1 VALLVGLVCSPP
13 SSKRPPRHQPAG
25 DVNAPAQEAIVKDSK
40 ITWTNH
46 TFNIVWGCEKV
57 SEGCKFCYA
66 ESLANRWRGKGALP
80 LWGPGSVRRPM
91 SDAYWAEPAKW
102 NKAAMAAG
110 KPALVFCS
118 SMADVFEDH
127 PELVAP
133 RVRLFR
139 LIEATPWLRWLL
151 LTKRPQNMVRLARDA
166 GWSGAWPE
174 TVWAGCTVESQARA
188 NERIPHLLTVP
199 ARVRF
204 LSCEPLLERVQ
215 LHCIPANLQPL
226 DFARDPYGSDYLC
239 TLTGREY
246 EPQRGEYG
254 QARYPRIHWVIV
266 GGESGHGA
274 RPFDLAWARSL
285 RDQCGA
291 ADVPF
296 FCKQLGARPVGL
308 DWTGGALRL
317 QDKAGADIEEFPE
330 DLRVQRWPS
339 RKIAS

>member
-1 VALLVGLVCSPP
+1 V
-13 SSKRPPRHQPAG
+13 
-25 DVNAPAQEAIVKDSK
+25 QEAIVKDSK
-40 ITWTNH
+40 ISWTNH
-46 TFNIVWGCEKV
+46 TFNIAWGCQKV
-57 SEGCKFCYA
+57 SEGCKNCYA

-133 RVRLFR
+133 RARLFR

-151 LTKRPQNMVRLARDA
+151 LTKRPQNMVRLAHGA

-174 TVWAGCTVESQARA
+174 TVWAGCTVENQARA
-188 NERIPHLLTVP
+188 DERIPHLLAVP

-204 LSCEPLLERVQ
+204 LSCEPLLGP
-215 LHCIPANLQPL
+215 LNLESALGTRCPECGGTHSVYAG
-226 DFARDPYGSDYLC
+226 DREPVECDVCEGSVWYKPG
-239 TLTGREY
+239 GRTVS
-246 EPQRGEYG
+246 
-254 QARYPRIHWVIV
+254 WVIV

-308 DWTGGALRL
+308 NWAGGPLRL

-330 DLRVQRWPS
+330 DLRVRQWP
-339 RKIAS
+339 R